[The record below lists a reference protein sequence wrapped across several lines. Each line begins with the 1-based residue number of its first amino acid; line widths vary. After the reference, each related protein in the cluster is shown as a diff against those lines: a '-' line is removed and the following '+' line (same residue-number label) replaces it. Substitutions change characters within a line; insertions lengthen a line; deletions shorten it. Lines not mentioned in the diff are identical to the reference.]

1 MKSPNPN
8 VTVTT
13 EVAYCPFCR
22 RSRTLRREER
32 HLGGL
37 VRTMISCETCHQTLS
52 TTMGP
57 APEAAAEAVAE
68 PAPTEPE
75 TPAATSKP
83 EPAAKPARKKP
94 VVAADKAPSPT
105 RKPAAKKRA

>member
-1 MKSPNPN
+1 MKGPQPN

-13 EVAYCPFCR
+13 EVDYCPFCR

-37 VRTMISCETCHQTLS
+37 VRTMVSCETCHQTLS

-57 APEAAAEAVAE
+57 APEPEAAAEPVAEATVAE
-68 PAPTEPE
+68 PEA
-75 TPAATSKP
+75 PAA
-83 EPAAKPARKKP
+83 APARK
-94 VVAADKAPSPT
+94 AAPKKAAAAPSKASTP
-105 RKPAAKKRA
+105 RKPAAKKKAS

>member
-52 TTMGP
+52 TTMEP
-57 APEAAAEAVAE
+57 APEVEAPAAEPVAE
-68 PAPTEPE
+68 APAAEPE
-75 TPAATSKP
+75 TPAPAP
-83 EPAAKPARKKP
+83 EPAPKKAAAAAKKPASTTK
-94 VVAADKAPSPT
+94 
-105 RKPAAKKRA
+105 KPAAKKKA